1 MAIQISGTQV
11 IGNSRDLTNIRNIEA
26 VSGWASQAI
35 DSLSGTSV
43 TPNFDN
49 GNNFSLTLSGT
60 TTINNPSN
68 ITAGQSGV
76 IFITQDGTGGRTV
89 AFGSYWSFVD
99 GTAPT
104 ITSTASAKSALYYVC
119 RTTTDIFVTS
129 TLNVS

>member
-11 IGNSRDLTNIRNIEA
+11 VSNAGDLTNIRNIES
-26 VSGWASQAI
+26 VSGWTSQEI

-43 TPNFDN
+43 TPNFDA

-76 IFITQDGTGGRTV
+76 IVITQASGGYAV
-89 AFGSYWSFVD
+89 SWGSYWDFVD

-104 ITSTASAKSALYYVC
+104 IPTTNGSVSIITWFA
-119 RTTTDIFVTS
+119 RTTTSLLATS
-129 TLNVS
+129 ALALS

>member
-11 IGNSRDLTNIRNIEA
+11 IGNARDLTNIRNIEA

-43 TPNFDN
+43 TPNFDA

-68 ITAGQSGV
+68 VTAGMSGV
-76 IFITQDGTGGRTV
+76 IIITQGSGG
-89 AFGSYWSFVD
+89 WSVSWGGNWDFVD

-104 ITSTASAKSALYYVC
+104 IPTTNGAVSVITWFA
-119 RTTTDIFVTS
+119 RTTTSICAVAALGLS
-129 TLNVS
+129 

>member
-11 IGNSRDLTNIRNIEA
+11 VSNAGDLTNIRNIES
-26 VSGWASQAI
+26 VSGWTSQEI

-43 TPNFDN
+43 TPNFDA

-76 IFITQDGTGGRTV
+76 IVITQASGGYAV
-89 AFGSYWSFVD
+89 SWGSYWDFVD

-104 ITSTASAKSALYYVC
+104 IPTTNGSVSIITWFARSTTSLLTTSALGL
-119 RTTTDIFVTS
+119 S
-129 TLNVS
+129 

>member
-1 MAIQISGTQV
+1 MAIQISGTTV
-11 IGNSRDLTNIRNIEA
+11 VDNSRNLTNIVDIESI
-26 VSGWASQAI
+26 SGFAAQAI

-43 TPNFDN
+43 TPNFAS

-76 IFITQDGTGGRTV
+76 IVITQASGGYAV
-89 AFGSYWSFVD
+89 SWGSYWDFVD

-104 ITSTASAKSALYYVC
+104 IPTTNGSVSIITWFARSTTSLLTTSALGL
-119 RTTTDIFVTS
+119 S
-129 TLNVS
+129 

>member
-1 MAIQISGTQV
+1 MAIQISGTTV
-11 IGNSRDLTNIRNIEA
+11 VDNSRNLTNIVDIESI
-26 VSGWASQAI
+26 SGFAAQAI

-43 TPNFDN
+43 TPNFAL

-76 IFITQDGTGGRTV
+76 IVITQASGGYAV
-89 AFGSYWSFVD
+89 SWGSYWDFVG

-104 ITSTASAKSALYYVC
+104 IPTTNGAVSIITWFARSTTSLLTTSALGL
-119 RTTTDIFVTS
+119 S
-129 TLNVS
+129 